1 MIASYKQ
8 KANIAGS
15 IFMVALVGLFVLGC
29 VLAWIGHTP
38 SKGAIDAFGTPF
50 GIAMA
55 VVFFYGLWAY
65 LKAKGRS
72 GWWLLMLSFQ
82 VIGVIVIL
90 LLKDHAKDGRPPA
103 PPVPQEYFG

>member
-1 MIASYKQ
+1 MGGASMIASYKQ
-8 KANIAGS
+8 KANIAGA
-15 IFMVALVGLFVLGC
+15 IFMVALVGLFVLGR
-29 VLAWIGHTP
+29 VLAWTGHVL
-38 SKGAIDAFGTPF
+38 SMGDIDALVTPF

-90 LLKDHAKDGRPPA
+90 LLKDHAK
-103 PPVPQEYFG
+103 